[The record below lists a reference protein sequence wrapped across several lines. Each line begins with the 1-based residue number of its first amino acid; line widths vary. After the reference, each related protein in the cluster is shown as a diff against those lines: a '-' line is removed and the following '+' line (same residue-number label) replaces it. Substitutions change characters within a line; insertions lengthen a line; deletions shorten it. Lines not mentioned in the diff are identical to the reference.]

1 MYSSIIR
8 DIIGLTFY
16 SANAQEENKMDNFY
30 AETLR
35 KLLLADGV
43 SETNVNTFV
52 TQWLDYSPLGIK
64 GNLNK
69 SSFDAIVKT
78 NPNRLVSYL
87 EAKNKEGFA
96 LNSLK
101 YSAIVLLKNGNP
113 SNVSYGIYYVS

>member
-1 MYSSIIR
+1 
-8 DIIGLTFY
+8 
-16 SANAQEENKMDNFY
+16 MDNFY

-43 SETNVNTFV
+43 SETNVNTIV

-96 LNSLK
+96 LSSLK
-101 YSAIVLLKNGNP
+101 YSAIVLLNNGNP